1 VQGEIL
7 DYQTVAVLFGVL
19 MGLLHYLVKKITT
32 GDNLSLT
39 EFIGTFST
47 GTTFVMGIFFILY
60 GIFQFEWL
68 RGLTNDRT
76 AFVIAG
82 VASVYITGSQ
92 IKKIFLELFNY

>member
-1 VQGEIL
+1 MKEVL

-19 MGLLHYLVKKITT
+19 LGLIHYLAKKITT
-32 GDNLSLT
+32 GENLSLT

-47 GTTFVMGIFFILY
+47 GTTFVMGLFFILY

-68 RGLTNDRT
+68 KGLTNDRT

-82 VASVYITGSQ
+82 VASVYVTGSQ
-92 IKKIFLELFNY
+92 IKKVFFELLGY